1 MYSSSYGWGCIRN
14 LASGYWKRTRKR
26 FKKRSRFSIPIE
38 RTSSPDAGLII
49 WLILVSIPGV
59 IIAIVCYRRKKNREQ
74 PVFVQAVQPQQ
85 IVQIMPQPVAININ
99 NSVSAAQEPLAK
111 QSNENG

>member
-1 MYSSSYGWGCIRN
+1 MVGVVPEILFRD
-14 LASGYWKRTRKR
+14 TEDED
-26 FKKRSRFSIPIE
+26 FSIPIE

-59 IIAIVCYRRKKNREQ
+59 IIAIVCYRRKTNREQ

-99 NSVSAAQEPLAK
+99 NSVSAAQPPSAN
-111 QSNENG
+111 QSNANG